1 MTTENGSSMEMG
13 TSDQVLVAAKRK
25 KTITFVIGAAAML
38 LTVGVVITLVV
49 LLSGNEGGSASP
61 IVTPPDPTTPSTPG
75 TPAPTPETPPA
86 TPEPSP
92 ETTPGTPEIPE
103 STPDP
108 TPSPPEELEPI
119 LLEDI
124 ISGAYTPNGF
134 NGSFT
139 SGNEV
144 LFRSGSGDLQLLDVA
159 AASATTLVQNN
170 SEILQQ
176 SSRVASLSADGSHVV
191 LAYNVLPVY
200 RYSFL
205 ARYAAVDSTGAVVD
219 VAPPGVREGEG
230 FLQNFVWGP
239 TGTACAFVYLNNVYY
254 KPNITAE
261 PVQLSD
267 TGKLNVLYNGIPDW
281 VYEEEVLSSNNAIWF
296 SPSGSQLAY
305 ATFDDS
311 AVRVMRVPHYG
322 VPGAVE
328 YQYTTHRE
336 IRYPKPGTTNPTVS
350 VTLRDLETD
359 EQAVFTAPT
368 TLDQPILK
376 AVSFVSTGGVALM
389 WTNRVQDRM
398 AVLLCRPPSQ
408 QPEQPEQPEQPACTQ
423 IYSYDEPTGW
433 IDNLP
438 MIFNKAGNAFI
449 TVLPQ
454 LVDGTLYKQIVQV
467 SDVNASQWTARL
479 LAGTPHTVQEVLKW
493 TDDDVIWYRATGVND
508 TAAQHIYTLSAGEVA
523 CFTCEIQDGCGY
535 NDAVLADDGQLVAVT
550 CGGPGVPQTALYHS
564 NGSLALE
571 WESNSELSALVSARA
586 VPVTLRRSVTL
597 EGLTADVLIQAPAD
611 YVNRT
616 DVPLLVYVY
625 GGPDTALVT
634 HQWTLDWGSSLVNR
648 WGVAVARIDGRG
660 SGLRGV
666 ENMFA
671 VHRKLGT
678 VEVEDQIEVT
688 KHLQETLDWVDS
700 NRTCVW
706 GWSYGGYAASLALA
720 RGGDVFRCAIAVAPV
735 VDWRFYDTIYT
746 ERYMDT
752 PQNNPAGYAN
762 STLLT
767 EDVVTAYRSKRYML
781 VHGTMDDN
789 VHYQHAMHLSRLL
802 QRSDV
807 YFTQMSY
814 TDEDHALVGVR
825 PHLYHELERFLQQ
838 NML

>member
-1 MTTENGSSMEMG
+1 MYTAALSPARDPLKKTRSVPSRLFTHSTATVMTTGDTARRDPVRYGTVPRHAGSRSAPLAPFARRPLTRLDTVFCEGVYTPNPPTRRHSPAAWCRRPKPANPPTCVMGLCRRQLLPRIIMTTENGSSMEMG

-86 TPEPSP
+86 TPEPPP

-119 LLEDI
+119 QLEDI

-205 ARYAAVDSTGAVVD
+205 ARYAAVDSTGAVLD

-239 TGTACAFVYLNNVYY
+239 VGTACAFVYLNNVYY

-305 ATFDDS
+305 ATFDDG

-328 YQYTTHRE
+328 YQYTQHRE
-336 IRYPKPGTTNPTVS
+336 IRYPKVG
-350 VTLRDLETD
+350 R
-359 EQAVFTAPT
+359 
-368 TLDQPILK
+368 
-376 AVSFVSTGGVALM
+376 
-389 WTNRVQDRM
+389 R
-398 AVLLCRPPSQ
+398 LC
-408 QPEQPEQPEQPACTQ
+408 
-423 IYSYDEPTGW
+423 
-433 IDNLP
+433 
-438 MIFNKAGNAFI
+438 F
-449 TVLPQ
+449 
-454 LVDGTLYKQIVQV
+454 
-467 SDVNASQWTARL
+467 
-479 LAGTPHTVQEVLKW
+479 
-493 TDDDVIWYRATGVND
+493 
-508 TAAQHIYTLSAGEVA
+508 
-523 CFTCEIQDGCGY
+523 
-535 NDAVLADDGQLVAVT
+535 
-550 CGGPGVPQTALYHS
+550 
-564 NGSLALE
+564 
-571 WESNSELSALVSARA
+571 
-586 VPVTLRRSVTL
+586 
-597 EGLTADVLIQAPAD
+597 
-611 YVNRT
+611 
-616 DVPLLVYVY
+616 
-625 GGPDTALVT
+625 
-634 HQWTLDWGSSLVNR
+634 
-648 WGVAVARIDGRG
+648 RI
-660 SGLRGV
+660 
-666 ENMFA
+666 
-671 VHRKLGT
+671 
-678 VEVEDQIEVT
+678 
-688 KHLQETLDWVDS
+688 
-700 NRTCVW
+700 
-706 GWSYGGYAASLALA
+706 
-720 RGGDVFRCAIAVAPV
+720 
-735 VDWRFYDTIYT
+735 
-746 ERYMDT
+746 
-752 PQNNPAGYAN
+752 
-762 STLLT
+762 
-767 EDVVTAYRSKRYML
+767 
-781 VHGTMDDN
+781 
-789 VHYQHAMHLSRLL
+789 
-802 QRSDV
+802 
-807 YFTQMSY
+807 
-814 TDEDHALVGVR
+814 
-825 PHLYHELERFLQQ
+825 
-838 NML
+838 